1 MKPIRLAIPALT
13 SLISAVGI
21 SSCQDDVS
29 TIGSSIVNGEV
40 SISVDSLILGID
52 ASTIDAL
59 NIDTRSTTT
68 LLGNISATEYG
79 RLSADY
85 VTQLLAASSMAI
97 PDSIGVER
105 VDSMRMVLE
114 IPRNATIG
122 DTLAPQQLKIY
133 RLSKALPADIK
144 SNFDPQGYYDPD
156 DVVATR
162 NYTLSAIALSDSAFY
177 NNRTLSIA
185 FPLPKEWA
193 VDAFNAYRKGS
204 PIFDWP
210 QDFNKSYPGIYVRSS
225 FGRGAL
231 ANVQATRLFLYY
243 HYFITRNIVENE
255 VSVEKRITMKD
266 SVCLFASSPE
276 TIASSLLNY
285 KPAQSVVDLVS
296 NGKKIITTPTGYRVR
311 LTFPAKEILQQY
323 WAADHN
329 LSVIN
334 NRTFALPATTV
345 NNDYGILPP
354 PELLMIRTSEIDD
367 FFANGKVPDN
377 KTSFRGTYSSTS
389 GRYEFSS
396 MRQYI
401 VDLKNKGRDIA
412 PEDVDF
418 TLIPVN
424 FTTESVTNSYDGSI
438 TVYVTGCSPYISS
451 PRMAVIDT
459 DHAVLVFTFTSQ
471 IVK

>member
-133 RLSKALPADIK
+133 RLSKALPTDIK
-144 SNFDPQGYYDPD
+144 SNFNPQGYYDPD

-210 QDFNKSYPGIYVRSS
+210 QDFNKAYPGIYVRSS

-266 SVCLFASSPE
+266 SV
-276 TIASSLLNY
+276 
-285 KPAQSVVDLVS
+285 
-296 NGKKIITTPTGYRVR
+296 
-311 LTFPAKEILQQY
+311 
-323 WAADHN
+323 
-329 LSVIN
+329 
-334 NRTFALPATTV
+334 
-345 NNDYGILPP
+345 
-354 PELLMIRTSEIDD
+354 
-367 FFANGKVPDN
+367 
-377 KTSFRGTYSSTS
+377 
-389 GRYEFSS
+389 
-396 MRQYI
+396 
-401 VDLKNKGRDIA
+401 
-412 PEDVDF
+412 
-418 TLIPVN
+418 
-424 FTTESVTNSYDGSI
+424 
-438 TVYVTGCSPYISS
+438 
-451 PRMAVIDT
+451 
-459 DHAVLVFTFTSQ
+459 
-471 IVK
+471 